1 MAKFIAIYVKVDAKT
16 EAQMVGR
23 KEIRVAR
30 TMMQQART
38 DFAKQGM
45 ALRLDTPNR
54 IVTETGAAIYF
65 EKA

>member
-1 MAKFIAIYVKVDAKT
+1 MAKFIAIYVQIDAKT
-16 EAQMVGR
+16 PAQMVGR
-23 KEIRVAR
+23 KEVRVAR
-30 TMMQQART
+30 AMMNQARV
-38 DFAKQGM
+38 DFAEQGM